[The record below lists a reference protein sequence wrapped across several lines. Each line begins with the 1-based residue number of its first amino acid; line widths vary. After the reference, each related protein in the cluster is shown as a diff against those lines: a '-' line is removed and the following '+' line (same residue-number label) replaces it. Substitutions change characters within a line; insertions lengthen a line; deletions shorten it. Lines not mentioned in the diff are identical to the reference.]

1 MYRQLVG
8 SLNYLAIT
16 WPDISFVI
24 QQVSQFMQTP
34 CHLHLVVVHHIIR
47 YLQRSP
53 SRRLFFLIGSPLR
66 LIAYSDAD
74 QAGCPDTRCSITGWC
89 LFFKDS
95 LISRKSKKQACVLKY
110 STEFEYRTMSTT
122 CSKIS
127 WLCGFFVVLGFS
139 QSDRTPLHDDNTS
152 AIQIIV
158 NLVYH
163 ERTKHIEMNCHSIR

>member
-1 MYRQLVG
+1 LASLQDISSVDTTLEVNTKYRCEEGDILSDPTMYRQLVG

-53 SRRLFFLIGSPLR
+53 SRGLFFLIGSPLR

-74 QAGCPDTRCSITGWC
+74 
-89 LFFKDS
+89 
-95 LISRKSKKQACVLKY
+95 
-110 STEFEYRTMSTT
+110 
-122 CSKIS
+122 
-127 WLCGFFVVLGFS
+127 
-139 QSDRTPLHDDNTS
+139 
-152 AIQIIV
+152 
-158 NLVYH
+158 
-163 ERTKHIEMNCHSIR
+163 